1 MAERQDPKG
10 PKPYIH
16 PYAGGML
23 LGCVLFLSFFI
34 SGNGLGASGG
44 LNRIIVF
51 FEDMIVPGHVD
62 RTPYLLEMAGG
73 NLNPLNAW
81 IIPMVL
87 GTILGGFLSGLFN
100 RRLKVETNRGPHIT
114 DKTRWIMAFAG
125 GAIGPTGTRRT
136 YGAAEGDDEGPAT
149 LGDAEAVDGL
159 GDEIEIDI
167 RSRSINLYELALE

>member
-1 MAERQDPKG
+1 MTEKKEHKG

-73 NLNPLNAW
+73 DLNPLNAW

-87 GTILGGFLSGLFN
+87 GTILGGFLSGPFN
-100 RRLKVETNRGPHIT
+100 RRLKVETNRGPQIT

-125 GAIGPTGTRRT
+125 GAIMC
-136 YGAAEGDDEGPAT
+136 YGARFARGCTSGQA
-149 LGDAEAVDGL
+149 LSGGAVLSAG
-159 GDEIEIDI
+159 
-167 RSRSINLYELALE
+167 SWVFMFAVFASAYALAWFVRKAWN